1 MISRRGPRNSMLRKR
16 ACEETS
22 FVPLSPQIF
31 SSNFTETW
39 RAGLSPMLFTET
51 NSRPLSNK
59 NSTMTSGLPLEI
71 VVGERRRVAFSF
83 CARLSFAVIVLVRC
97 GASPDPRLRVDDVG
111 IGERI
116 RIRRSSAGRP
126 RGFRSCARIPR
137 KAPLLWGSDRH
148 GHARNWSSRTR
159 RSNPQPITA
168 VSNWCRDLPW
178 RTQRRG
184 ISVFAVLNRFAC
196 ASAGTQRSAKE
207 RAAGLRPARA
217 AAASTTRQRL
227 GGEALSAPLH
237 AEQHQIGGLERL
249 KKWIATRQVGFFPSP
264 GEKPLDEAF
273 GRRHEL
279 EDSAALDQDLL
290 AFANPGP
297 VGSGERAVLPEGL
310 N

>member
-1 MISRRGPRNSMLRKR
+1 MISRRGPRNSMLRKS

-137 KAPLLWGSDRH
+137 KAPLLRRSDRH

-217 AAASTTRQRL
+217 AAASTPRQRL
-227 GGEALSAPLH
+227 WRRGSFRTPARRAAPDRRARTPQEMDRDASGRVFPQPRREAARRGLRAPP
-237 AEQHQIGGLERL
+237 R
-249 KKWIATRQVGFFPSP
+249 TRGFRRSRPRPSCFR
-264 GEKPLDEAF
+264 ESRA
-273 GRRHEL
+273 GRQR
-279 EDSAALDQDLL
+279 
-290 AFANPGP
+290 
-297 VGSGERAVLPEGL
+297 
-310 N
+310 